1 MQIVADA
8 KVGLHPFIGQLGGHA
23 LGKGVQGHAEHGFL
37 AAEGDRVALGVGRI
51 AVAVR
56 EGDGH
61 IKGIAHIVA
70 DDLVLKAIDEGTAA
84 QRQVVAGGSAA
95 GKGHAVHGA
104 GVIDVG
110 NIPALGGTAGN
121 GLGGGVLVQQ
131 AVHLLL
137 QLIFGG
143 GQVALLQGDG
153 AEVLRQGHIVQRFDA
168 APIAVFV
175 QTIAVIK
182 GLVVEVGHRTKL

>member
-1 MQIVADA
+1 M
-8 KVGLHPFIGQLGGHA
+8 
-23 LGKGVQGHAEHGFL
+23 
-37 AAEGDRVALGVGRI
+37 
-51 AVAVR
+51 
-56 EGDGH
+56 
-61 IKGIAHIVA
+61 A

-168 APIAVFV
+168 VPIAVFV